1 MPCNKASRKMIKVL
15 NDTKNLGSRR
25 FIASEM
31 QVIDISVFM
40 NHLYCRRFNA
50 GLLLTT

>member
-31 QVIDISVFM
+31 QDIDIDERQLEFPS
-40 NHLYCRRFNA
+40 NDN
-50 GLLLTT
+50 